1 MGLAPSRE
9 LAMQTHV
16 KLSIGL
22 FCAFGMSLS
31 ACGKKEE
38 KAEATPAETK
48 PATEAAAS
56 PTPTPAPAPAA
67 KPVETAPVAAT
78 ETAPIKLDLTSKE
91 MGKEF
96 ETSLGEEK
104 IVAFEK
110 EFAAKELCTESTLL
124 NPDTVEVFETGTPDQ
139 LVVLCPGGLDGETN
153 VVTLFEKGKEPRSES
168 VSPLDSSHRIE
179 DDKLASTVEKFQES
193 E

>member
-1 MGLAPSRE
+1 MKSHL
-9 LAMQTHV
+9 

-22 FCAFGMSLS
+22 FCALGMSLS

-38 KAEATPAETK
+38 KAETKPAETK
-48 PATEAAAS
+48 PETEAAAT
-56 PTPTPAPAPAA
+56 PTPTPTPAA
-67 KPVETAPVAAT
+67 KPVEPAPEEAAA
-78 ETAPIKLDLTSKE
+78 TAPIKLTLSSKD
-91 MGKEF
+91 MGKAF

-179 DDKLASTVEKFQES
+179 EDKLASTVEKLQAAE
-193 E
+193 